1 MKCIRNLSISQLL
14 KLSQRFDLNPQ
25 YKNPRK
31 RKIALRR
38 CLREYWKNHS
48 IGECSICWEQ
58 IEPNKLCV
66 TPCAHLF
73 CNECLL
79 PYVRQTEKCPLCRAT
94 CSYTNLLNKII
105 KIPEVIAF
113 LKNLVEI
120 SQRELTE
127 EEEPIEEFV
136 EEPIEES
143 HIIYH
148 INIYLIAQR
157 GLDNIYTCMTVF
169 AAMFIA
175 YYYYLFLTR
184 GLDRF
189 VWCMNGAIM
198 FGFIY
203 YMMS

>member
-1 MKCIRNLSISQLL
+1 
-14 KLSQRFDLNPQ
+14 
-25 YKNPRK
+25 
-31 RKIALRR
+31 
-38 CLREYWKNHS
+38 
-48 IGECSICWEQ
+48 
-58 IEPNKLCV
+58 
-66 TPCAHLF
+66 
-73 CNECLL
+73 
-79 PYVRQTEKCPLCRAT
+79 
-94 CSYTNLLNKII
+94 LNKII
-105 KIPEVIAF
+105 KIPELIAF

-127 EEEPIEEFV
+127 EEEEEEEE

-143 HIIYH
+143 QIIYH

-184 GLDRF
+184 ELDRF

>member
-1 MKCIRNLSISQLL
+1 
-14 KLSQRFDLNPQ
+14 
-25 YKNPRK
+25 
-31 RKIALRR
+31 
-38 CLREYWKNHS
+38 
-48 IGECSICWEQ
+48 
-58 IEPNKLCV
+58 
-66 TPCAHLF
+66 
-73 CNECLL
+73 
-79 PYVRQTEKCPLCRAT
+79 
-94 CSYTNLLNKII
+94 LNKII

-127 EEEPIEEFV
+127 EEEE

-143 HIIYH
+143 QIIYY
-148 INIYLIAQR
+148 INIYVIVQR

-203 YMMS
+203 YMIS

>member
-1 MKCIRNLSISQLL
+1 
-14 KLSQRFDLNPQ
+14 
-25 YKNPRK
+25 
-31 RKIALRR
+31 
-38 CLREYWKNHS
+38 
-48 IGECSICWEQ
+48 
-58 IEPNKLCV
+58 
-66 TPCAHLF
+66 
-73 CNECLL
+73 
-79 PYVRQTEKCPLCRAT
+79 
-94 CSYTNLLNKII
+94 LNKII
-105 KIPEVIAF
+105 KIPELIAF

-127 EEEPIEEFV
+127 EE

-169 AAMFIA
+169 MAMFIA

-184 GLDRF
+184 GLYRF
-189 VWCMNGAIM
+189 VWCMNGVIM